1 MAIKVFREHGNLQ
14 LISDERDVL
23 VPSQLRS
30 AVLAWCLD
38 NDILAEFDFASGWEL
53 AESTWAVNLWR
64 VRDEQQRVAFLLK
77 WSSHA

>member
-23 VPSQLRS
+23 VPSQLRP

-38 NDILAEFDFASGWEL
+38 NDILAEFTTDPAWEL
-53 AESTWAVNLWR
+53 VDSIWGVNIWR
-64 VRDEQQRVAFLLK
+64 VRDEQQRTMFILR
-77 WSSHA
+77 WG

>member
-23 VPSQLRS
+23 VSSQLRS

-38 NDILAEFDFASGWEL
+38 NDILAEFATDPTWEL
-53 AESTWAVNLWR
+53 VESTWAVNLWR
-64 VRDEQQRVAFLLK
+64 IKDEQQRTMFILR
-77 WSSHA
+77 WG

>member
-23 VPSQLRS
+23 VPSQLRP

-38 NDILAEFDFASGWEL
+38 NNILAEFAIDPTWEL
-53 AESTWAVNLWR
+53 VEFTWAVNLWR